1 MLSLG
6 SWWFATP
13 AFAAGPATGAA
24 IPLAKNDTILFYG
37 NSLVERLCE
46 QGELEALVQLA
57 DPDKKLR
64 FRSFAWTGDE
74 VGYRLRPEGYEGHM
88 KELLAKWPAKVVIAG
103 FGMNEAFGGAAGLA
117 DFRAQFGAYL
127 DQIARLHPGA
137 KLVLLSPTALERGG
151 QVLEVERRNRDV
163 AAYAQVI
170 GEAAP

>member
-1 MLSLG
+1 MKS
-6 SWWFATP
+6 SSHTHRSASSSP
-13 AFAAGPATGAA
+13 
-24 IPLAKNDTILFYG
+24 IRLA
-37 NSLVERLCE
+37 SV
-46 QGELEALVQLA
+46 
-57 DPDKKLR
+57 
-64 FRSFAWTGDE
+64 
-74 VGYRLRPEGYEGHM
+74 
-88 KELLAKWPAKVVIAG
+88 LLAWLTFTGLTTAAVLPGAMPKEWPAKVMIAG